1 MCALSYS
8 AVLFGFIPS
17 CSSPI
22 FSVVMLAMTHRPMTH
37 QRQRE
42 SDASPAA
49 EARRDCTRLTLW
61 QLFPT
66 YHKLQ
71 VTLKRAISRKLS
83 VCEVQN
89 LKQVWAGVKLKPFVK
104 MDYASQ
110 SKNIARFIKSN
121 EKVLIWIEQYYD
133 SLLVIASSS
142 GCLKQNLKFS
152 FMRFKYFWI
161 LISLLPIGVI
171 TMETFVALSICPNF
185 QATTLSEPNT
195 NITVLQNTAIK
206 TNFQMTP
213 WVKVNPGFNRVYE
226 RFPQKRNV

>member
-1 MCALSYS
+1 MCAAPSPSYS

-161 LISLLPIGVI
+161 LISLLPIGSLRWK
-171 TMETFVALSICPNF
+171 LS
-185 QATTLSEPNT
+185 
-195 NITVLQNTAIK
+195 
-206 TNFQMTP
+206 
-213 WVKVNPGFNRVYE
+213 
-226 RFPQKRNV
+226 